1 MLPLALSLL
10 VILQPTSFTRQVTA
24 ERGHSAE
31 AAGRLVL
38 AGPVLLPPAQT
49 VQHDGDGS
57 SGEPALQQREATAYP
72 PSGSSTAPTHALP
85 HFATCPD
92 FTHHPLPFT
101 HSSYIPIQTG
111 LAKEQVYGAGIHFTP
126 PPANPNAAPSPLVLG
141 NDGCPGVIQ
150 VLEPPT

>member
-1 MLPLALSLL
+1 MLPLGLSRPL
-10 VILQPTSFTRQVTA
+10 ILRPTPFTRQVAA

-72 PSGSSTAPTHALP
+72 PSGSSTAHTHALP
-85 HFATCPD
+85 RFPTCPD
-92 FTHHPLPFT
+92 FTHPFT
-101 HSSYIPIQTG
+101 HSRQVPTQTG
-111 LAKEQVYGAGIHFTP
+111 LGKEP
-126 PPANPNAAPSPLVLG
+126 
-141 NDGCPGVIQ
+141 GCVS
-150 VLEPPT
+150 